1 MKYYRIEFIY
11 DFYEIIKTTNKI
23 QKVQILTQFFSLF
36 FLLSTCFVGKNFIAT
51 PH

>member
-23 QKVQILTQFFSLF
+23 QKGPNLD
-36 FLLSTCFVGKNFIAT
+36 FIF
-51 PH
+51 